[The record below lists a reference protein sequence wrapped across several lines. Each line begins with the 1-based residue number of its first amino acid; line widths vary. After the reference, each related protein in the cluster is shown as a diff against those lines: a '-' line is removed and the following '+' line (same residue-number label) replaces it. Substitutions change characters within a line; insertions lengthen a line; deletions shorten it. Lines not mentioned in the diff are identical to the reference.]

1 MKAEFLINPSLRS
14 GAQLGGV
21 ETVQTDL
28 LMLTKLSGLGLGP
41 SPQAVDTQLAGRL
54 SEKMRQKRFKGT
66 LGEHLTLQCGP
77 EHPARNVLLVGLG
90 SPATFDYCALKE
102 VMGVAV
108 SRAIKLG
115 CTRISLEIAK
125 DRLTAAR
132 ANLRGTAAAIRDC
145 IEEKLAEIGEDKPG
159 TLEIELICT
168 PQAARHLRDGLSV
181 EPRAKRVCCEPKHSK
196 VPSGAGKKKA

>member
-1 MKAEFLINPSLRS
+1 MKAEFLINPSLKRGTS
-14 GAQLGGV
+14 QV
-21 ETVQTDL
+21 SVDTVQTDL

-54 SEKMRQKRFKGT
+54 SEKIRRKKFTGT

-77 EHPARNVLLVGLG
+77 EFSTRNVLLVGLG
-90 SPATFDYCALKE
+90 SAATFDYCALKE

-115 CTRISLEIAK
+115 CTRITLEIAK

-145 IEEKLAEIGEDKPG
+145 VEEKLAEVGAGKEGK
-159 TLEIELICT
+159 LEVELVCT
-168 PQAARHLRDGLSV
+168 PQAVRHLKEGLSV
-181 EPRAKRVCCEPKHSK
+181 EPRAKRVCCNPTRKSA
-196 VPSGAGKKKA
+196 VASTAKK